1 MMINDLLA
9 IKQGSTDYK
18 NVNLKALIKNTI
30 LVKIGLHCRYKR
42 RGQAGVS
49 SRVHKQQFCISRVT
63 KQIVNLI
70 SAMCLRDLCMA
81 INSLA

>member
-1 MMINDLLA
+1 MINDLLA

-42 RGQAGVS
+42 RGQAGS
-49 SRVHKQQFCISRVT
+49 HHEFTNNNFAFHESQNK
-63 KQIVNLI
+63 
-70 SAMCLRDLCMA
+70 
-81 INSLA
+81 